1 LTAFEFIFWTLMAFA
16 ALYPVIETMFD
27 QFPGTK
33 TNSQ

>member
-1 LTAFEFIFWTLMAFA
+1 MAFA